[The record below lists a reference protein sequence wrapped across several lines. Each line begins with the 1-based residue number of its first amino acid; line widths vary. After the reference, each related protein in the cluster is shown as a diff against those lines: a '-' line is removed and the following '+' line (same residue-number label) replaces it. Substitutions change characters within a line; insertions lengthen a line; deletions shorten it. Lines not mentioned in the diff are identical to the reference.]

1 MSNYQERLKWHFKSS
16 LSDLDLLIMSLILK
30 IGYPA
35 SIKRNLML
43 MDSAKAKYDRIII
56 DVKVPSVTGNH
67 VTKMLNVS
75 YVQAFKYVVNSYADV
90 EIFYKDD
97 VKGWTKY
104 EPQITIKEPFEKL
117 EDIVKAK
124 NVHIKKIIDGMRGE
138 SKILDDKLFISDKM
152 KTAVTPFNEC
162 RHPRKDLSV
171 DAVMSLSSA
180 YKRMCIPCLVIHN
193 TSAYSNRLEFNVD
206 DYDAFIAMIEGSN
219 YYIHTKLNLDNRV
232 YRYPPSSEPV
242 VSPKI
247 YRNEENKTIVDLH
260 FYGIKG
266 NEMHIVLQH
275 NPKNK
280 ILTGE
285 FYFNDNKARIERTEL
300 MGIPS
305 IGHIEF
311 FKD

>member
-1 MSNYQERLKWHFKSS
+1 MSNYQERLRWHFKSS
-16 LSDLDLLIMSLILK
+16 LSDLDLLIMSLIVK

-43 MDSAKAKYDRIII
+43 MDSAKTKYGRIII

-97 VKGWTKY
+97 IKGWTKY

-124 NVHIKKIIDGMRGE
+124 NVTIKKIIDGMRGE

-193 TSAYSNRLEFNVD
+193 TSVYSNRLEFNVD

-219 YYIHTKLNLDNRV
+219 YYIHTKVNLNNQV

-242 VSPKI
+242 ASPKI

-285 FYFNDNKARIERTEL
+285 FYFNDNKARIERAEL